1 MTENIRGGRFATTRW
16 TMINAA
22 AGTSTVSAATA
33 LAELCQIYWP
43 PLYSYLRRQGHD
55 AEDAQDLTQG
65 FFARLL
71 QRRDLRAADRSRGR
85 FRAFLLTALKR
96 YAINEHKR
104 AATARR
110 GGGHVRLSLDF
121 EAAER
126 TYALDRRDDETPER
140 VFDRKWAAIAID
152 RAVHRL
158 RDQCCEGGQAAVVTD
173 VLLPYL
179 TDAGDLPAYR
189 SVADELGLT
198 EGAVKVAVHRLRR
211 RFGIALRQ
219 EIADTVASDEDVE
232 AEMRDLIRA
241 IST

>member
-1 MTENIRGGRFATTRW
+1 MTSVRGGRFATTRW

-22 AGTSTVSAATA
+22 GGASSASAAAA

-43 PLYSYLRRQGHD
+43 PLYSYLRRRGHD
-55 AEDAQDLTQG
+55 AQDAQDLTQG

-71 QRRDLRAADRSRGR
+71 ERQDFRVADRSRGR

-104 AATARR
+104 ARAARR
-110 GGGHVRLSLDF
+110 GGGQVRLSLDF
-121 EAAER
+121 EEAER
-126 TYALDRRDDETPER
+126 TYAVDRRDDETPDR
-140 VFDRKWAAIAID
+140 AFDRKWAGIAID

-158 RDQCCEGGQAAVVTD
+158 RRACRDGQAAAMTD

-179 TDAGDLPAYR
+179 TDSGDLPAYR
-189 SVADELGLT
+189 AVAAELGLT
-198 EGAVKVAVHRLRR
+198 EGAVKVAVHRLRQ
-211 RFGIALRQ
+211 RFGTALRQ
-219 EIADTVASDEDVE
+219 EIGQTVVADEDVE

-241 IST
+241 ISA